1 MNNQINFWIKEGL
14 CTGECTAV
22 HFPTV
27 GNYNE
32 FLVSFKGLIALA
44 NLGSR
49 GSVILLK
56 GKISNENIKLAI
68 LDAYSAYRGNVPTKW
83 LVMDLTNAKVEPAK
97 IDVEALVDKVVANTT
112 DIRNIQTI
120 ASYIYNKV
128 SKVSDYDTARKARDL
143 YIVKVLKKF

>member
-1 MNNQINFWIKEGL
+1 MNNQINIWIKEGL

-32 FLVSFKGLIALA
+32 FLVSFKGLKALA
-44 NLGSR
+44 NLGSK

-68 LDAYSAYRGNVPTKW
+68 LDAYNAYRGNVPTKW
-83 LVMDLTNAKVEPAK
+83 LVMDLTNAKIKPAK
-97 IDVEALVDKVVANTT
+97 IDIEALVNKVVANTT
-112 DIRNIQTI
+112 DVRNVETI

-128 SKVSDYDTARKARDL
+128 SEVSDYDTARKARDL
-143 YIVKVLKKF
+143 YITKVFKKL

>member
-1 MNNQINFWIKEGL
+1 
-14 CTGECTAV
+14 
-22 HFPTV
+22 V

-56 GKISNENIKLAI
+56 GKVSNENIKLAI